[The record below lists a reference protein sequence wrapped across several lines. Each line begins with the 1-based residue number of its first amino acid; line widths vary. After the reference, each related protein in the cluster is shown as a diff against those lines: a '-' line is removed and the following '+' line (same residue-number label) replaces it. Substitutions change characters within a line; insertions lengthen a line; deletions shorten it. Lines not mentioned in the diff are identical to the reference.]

1 MTGILGESWAMGS
14 LEHAV
19 ETLRAAAP
27 QLQILLLNDVPNC
40 DLDPAHKCSTGSLQG
55 DDDDW
60 FRILDTLGLNKC
72 GFRSALL
79 LFSIFRVKM
88 MPMQARV
95 KPRKE
100 NSQKCAGPSHS
111 TWGVWDLFDGGS
123 GDTNSY
129 GDAKNDGS
137 GLTAKGKLHAAR
149 AELLHNVVAGA
160 VV

>member
-1 MTGILGESWAMGS
+1 MGS

-72 GFRSALL
+72 GFRKLTKVCWT
-79 LFSIFRVKM
+79 FSQHVGR
-88 MPMQARV
+88 
-95 KPRKE
+95 
-100 NSQKCAGPSHS
+100 
-111 TWGVWDLFDGGS
+111 L
-123 GDTNSY
+123 
-129 GDAKNDGS
+129 
-137 GLTAKGKLHAAR
+137 GL
-149 AELLHNVVAGA
+149 V
-160 VV
+160 